1 MAKRYFQKAKVS
13 LTASILKDVFSK
25 INSLTELY
33 HPFSLSFQ
41 WGLWA
46 KNTKALKQES
56 IKKKKKPSTA
66 SKHYKRPLEALKLLS
81 LAGGGSAVAAERI
94 SAPRS
99 NC

>member
-13 LTASILKDVFSK
+13 LTASILIDVFSK

-56 IKKKKKPSTA
+56 IKKKPSTA

-94 SAPRS
+94 SAPQS